1 MFNDAEILADSLFP
15 ITSLAINHSVHTQTH
30 AVTLAS
36 ATTMVFYLLICLHS
50 HYGVCTDMHT
60 TVVCEDSTE
69 RIHVT
74 VRFCIVMLLLEYLN
88 LTYIISGDF

>member
-15 ITSLAINHSVHTQTH
+15 TKSLAINHPVHTQTH

-36 ATTMVFYLLICLHS
+36 ATTTVFCLLICLHS
-50 HYGVCTDMHT
+50 HYGVCIDMHT

-74 VRFCIVMLLLEYLN
+74 VRFCTLYVIAGVFEFN
-88 LTYIISGDF
+88 LYN